1 MFVQQ
6 KIDETTIFMKT
17 RRTAKFVSNVPKH
30 VIILL
35 CTLLFTGCTGNDFS
49 TSDSDKDKPSDHGR
63 GTKVSNA
70 EVRHGTKIREEFRQE
85 LAHRPRRGERVYR
98 HEQHS
103 VLHNQIPG
111 YRTESDANDWQ
122 GIYHNY
128 DWSDVDM
135 EPLRSTPTAQTIRGK
150 PYNMSQEVFRE
161 GCKVCYE
168 DDAYE
173 TRGAVQCTH
182 CKRFVCQACY
192 EKISA
197 ASETPTTSDYRAP
210 MSTGNYRLGKTCPFC
225 RKSF

>member
-1 MFVQQ
+1 MQ
-6 KIDETTIFMKT
+6 T
-17 RRTAKFVSNVPKH
+17 RRTTKVVNNVLKH
-30 VIILL
+30 IIILL
-35 CTLLFTGCTGNDFS
+35 CTLLFTGCTGNNFS
-49 TSDSDKDKPSDHGR
+49 TSDSDKNKPSDHGR
-63 GTKVSNA
+63 GTKVRHNA
-70 EVRHGTKIREEFRQE
+70 KVRHGTKVGEEFYQE
-85 LAHRPRRGERVYR
+85 LVHRPRRGGRVYR

-111 YRTESDANDWQ
+111 YRTDSGANDWQ

-135 EPLRSTPTAQTIRGK
+135 EPLQSTPTAQTIRER
-150 PYNMSQEVFRE
+150 PRDMSQEVFEE

-173 TRGAVQCTH
+173 TSGAVQCIH

-197 ASETPTTSDYRAP
+197 ASETSTTFNYRAP
-210 MSTGNYRLGKTCPFC
+210 MSTGNYRLRKKCPFC
-225 RKSF
+225 RERF